1 MTFSHVSRGLLV
13 VALVL
18 AVGVPSALAQ
28 ASSGRMSGRVLDE
41 EREPLAGAAI
51 LAEAPDRNG
60 VVQRIESTADD
71 GGRFSIIGLTSG
83 QWRVSATLD
92 GYEATPLVIQVS
104 QSGVAEAS
112 FTMIRVLSAF
122 ERMIGEESLEGLDA
136 DALEADLQGAD
147 AALDAQEFDQAIAAY
162 SKLLE
167 LLPHFTFL
175 HLSVGNAHRGKGD
188 YEAALASYEQLV
200 GDPDR
205 GEQAK
210 VEIARTRLAM
220 GDLDAAAGLVNAGA
234 NATRE
239 DLYNLGEVDFARGD
253 VDAAAGWY
261 EKATMVDP
269 NWEKPW
275 YKLALVALNK
285 GDMET
290 AKQNFQ
296 KVVDIAPNSEDGAQA
311 QATLSALP

>member
-92 GYEATPLVIQVS
+92 GYEATPLVIRVS

-269 NWEKPW
+269 TWEKPW

-296 KVVDIAPNSEDGAQA
+296 KVVDIAPNSADGAQA
-311 QATLSALP
+311 KLTLSALP